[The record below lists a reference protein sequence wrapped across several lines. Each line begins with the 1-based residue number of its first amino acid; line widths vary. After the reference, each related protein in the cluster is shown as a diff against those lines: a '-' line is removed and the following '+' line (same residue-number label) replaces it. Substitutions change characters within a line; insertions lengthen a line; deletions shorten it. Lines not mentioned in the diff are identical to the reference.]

1 MANISSA
8 YGKLTLN
15 GNWTE
20 EAVEALRP
28 VLDAW
33 EFYGEYGMRI
43 YEYPTV
49 DKTTIEFNGCGRWS
63 FSGTLSDFDSWTRAW
78 IKDQPERNGKPI
90 APLSQEQYDLL
101 LELMCDNDLSIEVE
115 FEDVEEGCGSD
126 VMETG
131 EFTSDGESLCY
142 ETLSCENVV
151 HTWKDMGSG
160 ALNAAVD
167 FFCDLLDDPDEKK
180 VKKWVKKNV
189 EPTTLF
195 EDVDDIQDIF
205 DLVEENGE
213 FITPDNALS
222 FGCAFSPDTEEWEEF
237 LDVMEEIFG
246 PVDDYYIDD
255 DSEFDDEEYD
265 EFDEFDDEDEEDDDD
280 GDINDWDDEPQYP
293 VDEIDSL
300 DFSGKA
306 FVLTGEFQNCDGDRD
321 AVQQL
326 IVDRGGRCTGSV
338 SGKTNY
344 LVLGDFG
351 EVGAKK
357 VEKALE
363 QREKGKDI
371 KIIIESDL
379 FRFM

>member
-1 MANISSA
+1 M
-8 YGKLTLN
+8 
-15 GNWTE
+15 
-20 EAVEALRP
+20 
-28 VLDAW
+28 
-33 EFYGEYGMRI
+33 
-43 YEYPTV
+43 
-49 DKTTIEFNGCGRWS
+49 
-63 FSGTLSDFDSWTRAW
+63 
-78 IKDQPERNGKPI
+78 
-90 APLSQEQYDLL
+90 
-101 LELMCDNDLSIEVE
+101 
-115 FEDVEEGCGSD
+115 
-126 VMETG
+126 
-131 EFTSDGESLCY
+131 
-142 ETLSCENVV
+142 
-151 HTWKDMGSG
+151 
-160 ALNAAVD
+160 
-167 FFCDLLDDPDEKK
+167 
-180 VKKWVKKNV
+180 
-189 EPTTLF
+189 
-195 EDVDDIQDIF
+195 
-205 DLVEENGE
+205 VEENGE

-246 PVDDYYIDD
+246 PVDDYYVDD

-265 EFDEFDDEDEEDDDD
+265 EYDEFDDEDEDEYDD